1 MCSSSLTTLEEW
13 AVTQHYQTKTHR
25 GKAVES
31 SQTGAIAKHVEQASH
46 SHTAAVLAAFQHVY
60 FIAKQEL
67 PNSLYTELR
76 KFSQSQGNTAFKS
89 LDDSR
94 ASYTSNQFLEQA
106 MIAISDELRSDLRAL
121 CRCVASS

>member
-1 MCSSSLTTLEEW
+1 MQNNSVTAAKCKMCSSSLTTLEEW

-76 KFSQSQGNTAFKS
+76 SSV
-89 LDDSR
+89 SR
-94 ASYTSNQFLEQA
+94 KAT
-106 MIAISDELRSDLRAL
+106 LRSNRWTTAAHPT
-121 CRCVASS
+121 RPTSSWSRQ